1 MGMLVNKHALKLA
14 IVAEAQR
21 LGFTRVGVTTAEPPP
36 HLPEYDRWLANGYHG
51 ELGYLAS
58 ERNRARR
65 HTPRALLPTAR
76 SVIVL
81 LTNYAP
87 SASSTP
93 TDDLPRG
100 RVAAYAVNDDYHD
113 VLVARLQALVAFIE
127 AEVGHAIEQ
136 RHYTDTGPI
145 LERELAQRAGLGW
158 IGMNSLL
165 INPEIGSYTLIA
177 ELFTNLDLP
186 PDDPFESDRCGSCT
200 RCITACPTDAIL
212 PDRVIDA
219 RACISYHTIELK
231 GAIPSDYR
239 AGIGEWVF
247 GCDICQQV
255 CPWNLRFAEA
265 TSDPAFAPRPPLPNP
280 SLIELLALSEEDFRV
295 LFRGSPL
302 KRTKRRGLLR
312 NAAVALGNSGD
323 ARAIPAL
330 IHALADAEP
339 LVRGHAAWAL
349 GQLGGADARHALQMA
364 LLSENDPAV
373 RAEIEVALGGG

>member
-1 MGMLVNKHALKLA
+1 MNNHALKLA
-14 IVAEAQR
+14 IIAEARR

-36 HLPEYDRWLANGYHG
+36 HLAEYDRWLANGYHG

-65 HTPRALLPTAR
+65 HTPRMLLPTAR

-87 SASSTP
+87 APPSPPA
-93 TDDLPRG
+93 DDLPRG

-113 VLVARLQALVAFIE
+113 VLVTRLQALVAFIE
-127 AEVGHAIEQ
+127 AEIGHPIEQ
-136 RHYTDTGPI
+136 RYYTDTGPI

-158 IGMNSLL
+158 IGKNSLL
-165 INPEIGSYTLIA
+165 ITPEIGSYTLIA

-186 PDDPFESDRCGSCT
+186 PDDPFEADRCGSCT
-200 RCITACPTDAIL
+200 RCITACPTNAIL

-231 GAIPSDYR
+231 GTIPSDYR
-239 AGIGEWVF
+239 PGIGEWVF

-255 CPWNLRFAEA
+255 CPWNIRFAEA
-265 TSDPAFAPRPPLPNP
+265 TLDSAFVPRPPLPNP
-280 SLIELLALSEEDFRV
+280 PLIELLALSDEDFRAR
-295 LFRGSPL
+295 FRGSPL
-302 KRTKRRGLLR
+302 KRAKRRGLLR

-323 ARAIPAL
+323 ARAVPAL

-339 LVRGHAAWAL
+339 LVRSHAAWAL
-349 GQLGGADARHALQMA
+349 GQLGGAQARSALQAA
-364 LLSENDPAV
+364 LVSENDPAV
-373 RAEIEVALGGG
+373 RAEIEAALRGG